1 MLGCLPDAGPGRE
14 VSLRVLMI
22 LLNQV
27 GKGTYWRAL
36 YFGRI
41 LVKRGHQV
49 TLMALSPRSRLR
61 LREQD
66 VDGVHQ
72 VETPDLLPGM
82 LRSGWDAWDAFRRVL
97 WLRGR
102 SFDLVHAFESRPVVL
117 WPALVA
123 QRRGARLIMDW
134 CDWFGR
140 GGSVEERP
148 NRIVRAVL
156 RPVETFFE
164 EHFRTRADGT
174 LTINAFLRDRAMAL
188 GVRPES
194 IEVIRNGSDT
204 GIRPVDR
211 LTARRAVGL
220 PLDEPL
226 IGYVGNIY
234 TRDAELMARAFNR
247 VQRAVPRARLVLV
260 GYFNRNIEPLLTHP
274 AAVIRTGSI
283 TLEQVH
289 QYLAAC
295 DLCWLPMCDSGAN
308 RGRWPGKLN
317 DYMAVGRP
325 VVVTGVGE
333 LADLIP
339 RHRLGVATRDDADD
353 FAAQTVDLLADADRR
368 QAIGESARRAAEEVF
383 SWERKAD
390 ALEAFYRQIL
400 NAH

>member
-1 MLGCLPDAGPGRE
+1 
-14 VSLRVLMI
+14 MI

-49 TLMALSPRSRLR
+49 TLMAMSPDSRLW
-61 LREQD
+61 LRERD

-82 LRSGWDAWDAFRRVL
+82 LRSGWDVWDAFRRVL

-117 WPALVA
+117 WPALAA
-123 QRRGARLIMDW
+123 QRRGAKLIMDW

-148 NRIVRAVL
+148 NRVLRAVL

-174 LTINAFLRDRAMAL
+174 LVINAFLRDRAIAL

-204 GIRPVDR
+204 GIQPVDR

-220 PLDEPL
+220 PPDEPL

-274 AAVIRTGSI
+274 AAVIRTGKI

-295 DLCWLPMCDSGAN
+295 DLCWLHLCDSGAN

-325 VVVTGVGE
+325 VVATGVGE
-333 LADLIP
+333 LADLLP
-339 RHRLGVATRDDADD
+339 RHQLGVATRDDADD
-353 FAAQTVDLLADADRR
+353 FAAQTVDLLADAGRR
-368 QAIGESARRAAEEVF
+368 QAIGEAARRAAEEVF
-383 SWERKAD
+383 SWERKTD
-390 ALEAFYRQIL
+390 ALEAFYCQVL